1 MQRLFVEPS
10 QILEESHR
18 ICVNGGDVIHIRN
31 VLRMKV
37 GEELWVSDGQLE
49 YHCEIESLTGEE
61 ILLHILYAQ
70 QPDYELKSRIYLFQ
84 GLPRGDKMDWIIQK
98 AVELG
103 AWAVVPVEMKRS
115 VVRLDGKKAEKKV
128 QRWQQI
134 ARSAAEQSRRMRI
147 PEILPVTDFSGAL
160 KVAQSL
166 DVLLLPYEL
175 ARGMEETREILKA
188 ISPGES
194 VGIFIGPE
202 GGFEETEVERA
213 VAAGARTVTL
223 GHRILRTETAGMTL
237 LSVLMFHLE
246 ED

>member
-1 MQRLFVEPS
+1 
-10 QILEESHR
+10 
-18 ICVNGGDVIHIRN
+18 
-31 VLRMKV
+31 
-37 GEELWVSDGQLE
+37 
-49 YHCEIESLTGEE
+49 
-61 ILLHILYAQ
+61 
-70 QPDYELKSRIYLFQ
+70 
-84 GLPRGDKMDWIIQK
+84 MDWIIQK